1 MYFAQVAK
9 IGFFLIKSN
18 KIFRQSEV
26 TSDDE
31 VAIIIIILPPLL
43 IYDFIF
49 LNLKATQHFWPMQ
62 LKLVEAS
69 YLLEYG
75 KGNVAFSLKEED
87 VYLSESF
94 FGKNR
99 SLFLNR

>member
-1 MYFAQVAK
+1 MFMFQVWIRKRKFIFRAMYFAQVAK
-9 IGFFLIKSN
+9 IGFFPIKSN

-49 LNLKATQHFWPMQ
+49 LNLKATQHFWPM
-62 LKLVEAS
+62 
-69 YLLEYG
+69 
-75 KGNVAFSLKEED
+75 
-87 VYLSESF
+87 
-94 FGKNR
+94 
-99 SLFLNR
+99 